1 VVLVVVI
8 LVQLLEPQVHLV
20 KVLLV
25 VVKFLLFHT
34 KVVVEVVLALL
45 VVMPLL
51 VQVTTGVLAV
61 VAVQA
66 LAQPSQA
73 KEFFMLA
80 EAVVALTIPPQEL
93 V

>member
-8 LVQLLEPQVHLV
+8 QVQLLEPQAHLD

-25 VVKFLLFHT
+25 VAKSLLLDT
-34 KVVVEVVLALL
+34 KVAVAEVLDRLA
-45 VVMPLL
+45 VMPLP
-51 VQVTTGVLAV
+51 VQVTTGVLV
-61 VAVQA
+61 VVVVQA
-66 LAQPSQA
+66 LAQPLQV